1 MLKRLKKTFLAQKWG
16 VLIVDESHNLRTTK
30 NKTETDEKET
40 LRECILKTKRV
51 ILLSGTPS
59 LTRYISVDKTFVFVK
74 EFVSRL
80 ETSSK
85 SRGPILSRT
94 PSLTR

>member
-1 MLKRLKKTFLAQKWG
+1 MIHIRVLFIYFFLCLQVVVISYTMLKRLKKTFLAQKWG

-59 LTRYISVDKTFVFVK
+59 LTR
-74 EFVSRL
+74 
-80 ETSSK
+80 
-85 SRGPILSRT
+85 
-94 PSLTR
+94 